1 MNSQIESKFLENKLK
16 INKNEKEYQKEIS
29 ELKKCLQEKEKIIKV
44 CDEEIGFLKTTIV
57 KDLESQI
64 VKLKLEKENLEEKL
78 CQSQK
83 RFCDLEGTNK
93 ELYSKI
99 SQQNQYFWNEIKG
112 KDDVINERSAIITTL
127 ENENSELKKVKKDFH
142 TQLAKG

>member
-1 MNSQIESKFLENKLK
+1 MD
-16 INKNEKEYQKEIS
+16 KNEKEHQKEIS

-44 CDEEIGFLKTTIV
+44 CDEEIGFLKTIIV

-64 VKLKLEKENLEEKL
+64 LKLKIEKENLEEKL
-78 CQSQK
+78 RQSEK
-83 RFCDLEGTNK
+83 RFSNLEDTNT
-93 ELYSKI
+93 ELCSEI
-99 SQQNQYFWNEIKG
+99 SEQNQYFWNEIKR
-112 KDDVINERSAIITTL
+112 KDDVIKERSAIITTL

>member
-1 MNSQIESKFLENKLK
+1 MD
-16 INKNEKEYQKEIS
+16 KNEKEHQKEIS

-44 CDEEIGFLKTTIV
+44 CDEEIGFLKTIIV

-64 VKLKLEKENLEEKL
+64 LKLKIEKENLEEKL
-78 CQSQK
+78 CQSEK
-83 RFCDLEGTNK
+83 RFSNLEDTNK
-93 ELYSKI
+93 ELCSEI
-99 SQQNQYFWNEIKG
+99 SEQNQYFWNEIKR
-112 KDDVINERSAIITTL
+112 KDDVIKERSAIITTL

>member
-1 MNSQIESKFLENKLK
+1 MD
-16 INKNEKEYQKEIS
+16 KNEKEHQKEIS

-44 CDEEIGFLKTTIV
+44 CDEEIGFLKTIIV

-64 VKLKLEKENLEEKL
+64 LKLKIEKENLEEKL
-78 CQSQK
+78 RQSEK
-83 RFCDLEGTNK
+83 RFSNLEDTNK
-93 ELYSKI
+93 ELCSEI
-99 SQQNQYFWNEIKG
+99 SEQNQYFWNEIKR
-112 KDDVINERSAIITTL
+112 KDDVIKERSAIITTL